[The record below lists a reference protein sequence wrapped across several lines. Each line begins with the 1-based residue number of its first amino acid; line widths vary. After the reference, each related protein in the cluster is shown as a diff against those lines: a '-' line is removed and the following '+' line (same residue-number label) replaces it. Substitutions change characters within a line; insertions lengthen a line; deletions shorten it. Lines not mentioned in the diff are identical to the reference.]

1 MQMKTIHSV
10 LICGIAVP
18 VAVLCTGCASPSYT
32 TSPYQ
37 PGPVAGRAI
46 GTGAGAI
53 VGNAAGAV
61 VGAGE
66 GIVSGVVAPFDTTTH
81 LVRRWRTEVTPDGR
95 TIQVPEDILVDAN
108 GRPVNPQP
116 ANQAPPPAN
125 SPPAINYSPK

>member
-1 MQMKTIHSV
+1 MKTKHSV
-10 LICGIAVP
+10 LLGSITGSLALLG
-18 VAVLCTGCASPSYT
+18 AGCASPSYT
-32 TSPYQ
+32 TNPYQ
-37 PGPVAGRAI
+37 PGPVVGRAI
-46 GTGAGAI
+46 GTGAGAV

-81 LVRRWRTEVTPDGR
+81 IVRRWHTEITSDGR

-116 ANQAPPPAN
+116 VATPLPAH
-125 SPPAINYSPK
+125 P

>member
-1 MQMKTIHSV
+1 MKTNRITLARSIGA
-10 LICGIAVP
+10 LLAL
-18 VAVLCTGCASPSYT
+18 LCAGCASPSYT

-37 PGPVAGRAI
+37 PGPVVGRAV
-46 GTGAGAI
+46 GTGAGAV

-66 GIVSGVVAPFDTTTH
+66 GVVSGVMAPFDTTTH
-81 LVRRWRTEVTPDGR
+81 IVRKWHTEVTPDGR

-116 ANQAPPPAN
+116 VNPPPPPVN
-125 SPPAINYSPK
+125 SPPATNYSPK

>member
-1 MQMKTIHSV
+1 MKTNR
-10 LICGIAVP
+10 LIQICSITGLLAL
-18 VAVLCTGCASPSYT
+18 LCVGCASPSYT

-46 GTGAGAI
+46 GTGAGAV

-66 GIVSGVVAPFDTTTH
+66 GVVSGVMAPFDTTTH
-81 LVRRWRTEVTPDGR
+81 IVRRWHTEFTSDGR

-116 ANQAPPPAN
+116 LATPPPQPTN
-125 SPPAINYSPK
+125 SQPTTNIGQ

>member
-1 MQMKTIHSV
+1 MKTIHSV
-10 LICGIAVP
+10 LIVGIAVP

-81 LVRRWRTEVTPDGR
+81 LVRRWRPEVTPDGR
-95 TIQVPEDILVDAN
+95 SIQVPEDILVDAN
-108 GRPVNPQP
+108 GRPVNPPPPPPQPVNSQP
-116 ANQAPPPAN
+116 ATNFGR
-125 SPPAINYSPK
+125 

>member
-1 MQMKTIHSV
+1 MKTIHFV
-10 LICGIAVP
+10 LICGIAIP

-37 PGPVAGRAI
+37 PGPVVGRAI
-46 GTGAGAI
+46 GTGAGAV

-81 LVRRWRTEVTPDGR
+81 IVRRWRTEVTSDGR

-108 GRPVNPQP
+108 GRPVNPPPPPPQP
-116 ANQAPPPAN
+116 ATLQPTTNFGR
-125 SPPAINYSPK
+125 